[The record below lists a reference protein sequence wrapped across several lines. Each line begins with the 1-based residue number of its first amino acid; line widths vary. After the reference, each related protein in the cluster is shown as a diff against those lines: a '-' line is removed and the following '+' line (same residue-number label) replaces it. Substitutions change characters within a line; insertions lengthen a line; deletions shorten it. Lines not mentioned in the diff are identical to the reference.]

1 MDTRTRSLTRR
12 SVLGGGAAIA
22 VGTAASAGWAYD
34 RFLRE
39 KVQATD
45 VTALEGEDAAVEVD
59 SASAVTTVTTYESTT
74 ASISL
79 ESRTSGSGDEALAW
93 FVASVAVT
101 DAKVV
106 RSAFAEDTFGENITE
121 TPSTIASA
129 HDAVLAING
138 DYYGF
143 RSTGI
148 VLRNGVV
155 HRDEPARDALVLYT
169 DGRVEVV
176 DETTTSAQELLED
189 SAWNVLSFGPAV
201 VVDAAVPDG
210 IEDVEIDTNI
220 GHHSIQ
226 GQQPRTAVGAREN
239 GDLVLMVVDGRA
251 EGYSRGATLPEL
263 GQLLLDEGC
272 VTGYNLDGGGSS
284 TMLFDGELVNRPR
297 GGTEERA
304 TSDILYV
311 AG

>member
-220 GHHSIQ
+220 GNHSIQ

>member
-1 MDTRTRSLTRR
+1 MDTQPRSLTRR
-12 SVLGGGAAIA
+12 SVLGGGAALA

-39 KVQATD
+39 KAQATE

-59 SASAVTTVTTYESTT
+59 SASAVTTATSYESTT

-155 HRDEPARDALVLYT
+155 HRDEPVRDALVLYT
-169 DGRVEVV
+169 DGRVEIV

-189 SAWNVLSFGPAV
+189 GAWNVLSFGPAV

-220 GHHSIQ
+220 GNHSIQ

>member
-12 SVLGGGAAIA
+12 SVLGGGAALA

-59 SASAVTTVTTYESTT
+59 SASAVTTATTYESTT

-121 TPSTIASA
+121 TPSTIAFA

-189 SAWNVLSFGPAV
+189 GAWNVLSFGPAV

-220 GHHSIQ
+220 GNHSIQ
-226 GQQPRTAVGAREN
+226 GRQPRTAVGAREN

-251 EGYSRGATLPEL
+251 EGYSRGVTLPEL

-284 TMLFDGELVNRPR
+284 TMLFDGELANRPR

>member
-12 SVLGGGAAIA
+12 SVLGGGAALA

-59 SASAVTTVTTYESTT
+59 SASAVTTATTYESTT

-189 SAWNVLSFGPAV
+189 GAWNVLSFGPAV

-220 GHHSIQ
+220 GNHSIQ

>member
-12 SVLGGGAAIA
+12 SVLGGGAALA

-59 SASAVTTVTTYESTT
+59 SASAVTTATTYESTT

>member
-12 SVLGGGAAIA
+12 SLLGGGVALA

-59 SASAVTTVTTYESTT
+59 SASAVTTATTYESTT

-79 ESRTSGSGDEALAW
+79 ESRTSGSGDAALAW

-189 SAWNVLSFGPAV
+189 GAWNVLSFGPAV

-220 GHHSIQ
+220 GNHSIQ

>member
-1 MDTRTRSLTRR
+1 MDTRTPSLTRR
-12 SVLGGGAAIA
+12 SVLGGGAALA

-59 SASAVTTVTTYESTT
+59 SASAVTTATTYESTT

-189 SAWNVLSFGPAV
+189 GAWNVLSFGPAV

-220 GHHSIQ
+220 GNHSIQ

-263 GQLLLDEGC
+263 
-272 VTGYNLDGGGSS
+272 
-284 TMLFDGELVNRPR
+284 
-297 GGTEERA
+297 
-304 TSDILYV
+304 
-311 AG
+311 

>member
-1 MDTRTRSLTRR
+1 MDTRTRSHTRR
-12 SVLGGGAAIA
+12 SLLGGGAALA

-39 KVQATD
+39 KAQATD
-45 VTALEGEDAAVEVD
+45 VTALEDEDAVVEVD
-59 SASAVTTVTTYESTT
+59 SASAVTTATTYESGT

-79 ESRTSGSGDEALAW
+79 SSRTSGSGDEALAW

-101 DAKVV
+101 DARVV
-106 RSAFAEDTFGENITE
+106 RAAFAEDTFGQNITE
-121 TPSTIASA
+121 LPSEIASA
-129 HDAVLAING
+129 HGAVLAING

-155 HRDEPARDALVLYT
+155 HRDEPARDALVMYT

-189 SAWNVLSFGPAV
+189 GAWNVLSFGPAV

-210 IEDVEIDTNI
+210 IEDIEIDTNI
-220 GHHSIQ
+220 GNHSIQ
-226 GQQPRTAVGAREN
+226 GRQPRTAVGAREN

-251 EGYSRGATLPEL
+251 EGYSRGVTLPEL
-263 GQLLLDEGC
+263 GALPLDEGC

>member
-1 MDTRTRSLTRR
+1 MDTHPRSLTRR
-12 SVLGGGAAIA
+12 SVLGGGAALA

-59 SASAVTTVTTYESTT
+59 SASAVTTATTYESTT

-189 SAWNVLSFGPAV
+189 GAWNVLSFGPAV

-220 GHHSIQ
+220 GNHSIQ

>member
-59 SASAVTTVTTYESTT
+59 SASAVTTATTYESTT

>member
-12 SVLGGGAAIA
+12 SVLGGGAALA

-59 SASAVTTVTTYESTT
+59 SASAVTTATTYESTT

-189 SAWNVLSFGPAV
+189 GAWNVLSFGPAV

-220 GHHSIQ
+220 GNHSIQ

-251 EGYSRGATLPEL
+251 EGYSRGVTLPEL